1 MLETKVRRRKWFISL
16 VFYLL
21 TSTAVLHAA
30 ENLRLNP
37 KLNYSSDSRDGPLV
51 TGDRMEEGAIQ
62 GKPNY
67 IIIYGEG

>member
-1 MLETKVRRRKWFISL
+1 MESKVTRRKWFIPLAFS
-16 VFYLL
+16 LL
-21 TSTAVLHAA
+21 TTAQVLDAA

-37 KLNYSSDSRDGPLV
+37 KLNYSSDSRDGPLI